1 MSTSCLEMISTAI
14 TLLFCVNSTA
24 NDKPAYSI
32 LSNNKR
38 RINFHMQGEIMRR
51 TGRTPIDNNVAYGD
65 QRSYMYKL
73 FTGSFL
79 IINRN
84 INNLYFI
91 QNMPLLL

>member
-1 MSTSCLEMISTAI
+1 
-14 TLLFCVNSTA
+14 
-24 NDKPAYSI
+24 
-32 LSNNKR
+32 
-38 RINFHMQGEIMRR
+38 MQGEIMRR